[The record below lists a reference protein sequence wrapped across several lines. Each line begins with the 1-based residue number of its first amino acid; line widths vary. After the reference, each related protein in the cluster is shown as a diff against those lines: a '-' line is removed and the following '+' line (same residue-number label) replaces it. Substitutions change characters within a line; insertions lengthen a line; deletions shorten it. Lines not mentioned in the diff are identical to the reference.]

1 MSKSRAAHFLNIFQK
16 QPYVL
21 KKHEILSEAA
31 TQTKKIC
38 SEAAAQFFTVAAQ
51 NIHTLREDFHN
62 LSKLRKTSLIVIKHG
77 ALHIPRLMFLFHRS
91 VQASYHRLYSR
102 LS

>member
-1 MSKSRAAHFLNIFQK
+1 MR
-16 QPYVL
+16 
-21 KKHEILSEAA
+21 
-31 TQTKKIC
+31 

-62 LSKLRKTSLIVIKHG
+62 LSKLRKTSLIVINHG